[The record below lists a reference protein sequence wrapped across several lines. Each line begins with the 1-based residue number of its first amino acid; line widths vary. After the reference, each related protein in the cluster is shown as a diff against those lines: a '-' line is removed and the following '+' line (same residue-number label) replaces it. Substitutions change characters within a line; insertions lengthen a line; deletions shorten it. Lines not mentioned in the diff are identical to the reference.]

1 MALHDVKDKFVLS
14 CGPWRDEGCREFGA
28 TTRASPFFEPHTAAQ
43 VLDIQQDQGA
53 NRGKS
58 KMS

>member
-1 MALHDVKDKFVLS
+1 MALHDVEDEFVLIYGLWS
-14 CGPWRDEGCREFGA
+14 DEGCREFGA

-43 VLDIQQDQGA
+43 VLNIEQDQGA
-53 NRGKS
+53 NGKN